1 MKTEVFRLKKNSLW
15 VQIDLRGTAKVK
27 VRLQTAVSGSEAEDG
42 GLLRAAEVVHGVLVG
57 W

>member
-1 MKTEVFRLKKNSLW
+1 MKTEVFRLKKNSVW
-15 VQIDLRGTAKVK
+15 VHVDLRGMSKVK
-27 VRLQTAVSGSEAEDG
+27 VRLQTTVSGSEAEDG